1 MFQVRMQDENGLA
14 FFLEGGSFCLGLHP
28 KTSKKPSSKGQVAI
42 SWHPFNQAVH
52 DGSAGSPPRLVKQQQ
67 PTPDGQSPHDYAMDC
82 GNPLKVLFWNQTL
95 IHISTGVD
103 LRFFSANFLYGMQ
116 QLTKK
121 KLVHVSMS
129 KIALGFRHPPTSLE
143 ERLTESC
150 SIQFD
155 ACLILPKT
163 PRIHCKL
170 KNSPRILQVTFLK
183 GKSGRIKVERGHW
196 NCWRFGTSDA
206 PANEVQKLQDTLSS
220 PSQEEKEM
228 PSFGSILLRKRQ
240 TQNASK
246 KNLES
251 SNDSW

>member
-121 KLVHVSMS
+121 KTGSCFNVKDCTGIS
-129 KIALGFRHPPTSLE
+129 PPTNFTWRTL
-143 ERLTESC
+143 
-150 SIQFD
+150 D
-155 ACLILPKT
+155 
-163 PRIHCKL
+163 
-170 KNSPRILQVTFLK
+170 RILQ
-183 GKSGRIKVERGHW
+183 H
-196 NCWRFGTSDA
+196 
-206 PANEVQKLQDTLSS
+206 
-220 PSQEEKEM
+220 
-228 PSFGSILLRKRQ
+228 SIWCVLDS
-240 TQNASK
+240 TQNP
-246 KNLES
+246 
-251 SNDSW
+251 SNSLQIEEFAQNFAGHFFEGEIR